1 MAMVCDGYTGFQVF
15 RENFVSTQ
23 RAICGLVD
31 ELPEEGFTPRLID
44 TYWTKGAA
52 VVVCQDEGTRD
63 WLGSKVPTPTAV
75 EGSRFKMVGLGTL
88 PTYKKMVAWLP
99 GPVEDKGRYLQGLRR
114 LNQGL
119 DIIWLQRPD
128 YCPLIGHNP
137 GLLLVFLLD
146 ITPWEDIYM

>member
-1 MAMVCDGYTGFQVF
+1 MAMVCDVYPGFQVS
-15 RENFVSTQ
+15 RENFLSTQ
-23 RAICGLVD
+23 RTICGLVD

-75 EGSRFKMVGLGTL
+75 EGSRFKMVCQGTF
-88 PTYKKMVAWLP
+88 PTHKKVVAWLP
-99 GPVEDKGRYLQGLRR
+99 GPVEDKGQYLQWLRR

-119 DIIWLQRPD
+119 DLIWLQGPD
-128 YCPLIGHNP
+128 SCPLIGHNP
-137 GLLLVFLLD
+137 GLVLVFLLD
-146 ITPWEDIYM
+146 ITP